1 MSFQIIGDSC
11 CDYPY
16 LEDDYPWL
24 RRVPLTIEL
33 DGEHFVDNAE
43 LRCATL
49 IAKMAASL
57 NAPKSACPAPG
68 EFIDAFDESGADEI
82 FVVTLSD
89 KVSGSYGSA
98 VVASKMYME
107 SKPDKKVFVFSSHS
121 AAAGEICVCEE
132 ILRLKNSG
140 ADFEETVEKVL
151 VFIQNMTTYFILET
165 LDVFRKNGRL
175 NHLQSIV
182 TNALKLKLI
191 MGGDETGSIC
201 VRGKALTVDRA
212 IYKMADQIVERTA
225 GQDMS
230 GRRLYITH
238 CNCPERARKTRD
250 IILKKVPFKDCT
262 ILRASG
268 ISTIYANSGGFIV
281 AY

>member
-16 LEDDYPWL
+16 LEDDYPWI

-33 DGEHFVDNAE
+33 DGEHFTDNE
-43 LRCATL
+43 DLRCATL

-68 EFIDAFDESGADEI
+68 EFIEAFEDCGANEI

-98 VVASKMYME
+98 VIAANMYRE
-107 SKPDKKVFVFSSHS
+107 SNPDKKVFVFSSHS
-121 AAAGEICVCEE
+121 AAAGEIAVCEE
-132 ILRLKNSG
+132 IYKLKTAGTS
-140 ADFEETVEKVL
+140 FEDTVEKVL
-151 VFIQNMTTYFILET
+151 DFIANLTTYFVLET

-182 TNALKLKLI
+182 TSALKLKLI
-191 MGGDETGSIC
+191 MGADETGSIC
-201 VRGKALTVDRA
+201 VRGKSLTVDRA
-212 IYKMADQIVERTA
+212 IYKMADLIAEKTK
-225 GQDMS
+225 GHDMTK
-230 GRRLYITH
+230 RHLYITH
-238 CNCPERARKTRD
+238 CNCPERARKARD
-250 IILKKVPFKDCT
+250 AIMRNTPFADCT
-262 ILRASG
+262 ILRAGG
-268 ISTIYANSGGFIV
+268 ISTIYANSGGIIV

>member
-1 MSFQIIGDSC
+1 MSFQIVGDSC

-33 DGEHFVDNAE
+33 DGENFVDNEE

-49 IAKMAASL
+49 IAKMAGSL

-68 EFIDAFDESGADEI
+68 EFLEAFDESGADEI

-98 VVASKMYME
+98 VVAANMFME
-107 SKPDKKVFVFSSHS
+107 NDPGKKAFVFSSHS
-121 AAAGEICVCEE
+121 AASGEIAVCEE
-132 ILRLKNSG
+132 IYRLKTAG
-140 ADFEETVEKVL
+140 VPFDETVEKVL
-151 VFIQNMTTYFILET
+151 EFISNLTTYFILET

-182 TNALKLKLI
+182 TSALKLKLI
-191 MGGDETGSIC
+191 MGADETGSIC

-212 IYKMADQIVERTA
+212 IYKMADQIAEKTK
-225 GQDMS
+225 GQDMTA
-230 GRRLYITH
+230 RRLYISQ
-238 CNCPERARKTRD
+238 CNCPERARKARD
-250 IILKKVPFKDCT
+250 AIMKNVPFADCA
-262 ILRASG
+262 ILRAGG
-268 ISTIYANSGGFIV
+268 ISTIYANSGGMII